1 MRWIGYAPYEK
12 FIKKLAVANPSV
24 LFKTKSEPQEFV
36 PVRAATAGRNTPER
50 AASTFIGKIR
60 YLPYSK
66 MSFVHIGNG
75 SYVYPMREQQLAAW
89 LRSKSL
95 GQHYNNYIKLK

>member
-1 MRWIGYAPYEK
+1 MRWIGYGPYEQ

-24 LFKTKSEPQEFV
+24 LFKVKSEPQEFV
-36 PVRAATAGRNTPER
+36 PVRAATPGRNTPER
-50 AASTFIGKIR
+50 AASTFIGTIR
-60 YLPYSK
+60 HLPYSK

-75 SYVYPMREQQLAAW
+75 SYVYPMSEHQLATW